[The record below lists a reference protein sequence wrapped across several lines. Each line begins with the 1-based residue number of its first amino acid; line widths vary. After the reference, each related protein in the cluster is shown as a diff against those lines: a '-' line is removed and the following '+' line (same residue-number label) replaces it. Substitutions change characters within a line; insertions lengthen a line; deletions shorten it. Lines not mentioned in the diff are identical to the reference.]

1 MPLKISFEL
10 SDSDLRHF
18 RKLAKSAQTTAKKR
32 SEKRIIQAT
41 RKLLAEIAQADVPD
55 FIRERLL
62 NANKFIAM
70 LEDNDWAL
78 TGENRQRVLN
88 ALAYFNEPADLIPDS
103 IPGIGYLDDAIMVEL
118 VVQELRHDIDAYD
131 DFCAFRHNL
140 DKRSRKVER
149 KTENQANLDTRRQQL
164 HSRMRRRRMQRRRA
178 RGSRGRGSQLKTLS
192 LW

>member
-18 RKLAKSAQTTAKKR
+18 RKLAKSAQATAKKR
-32 SEKRIIQAT
+32 SEKRIIQAAH
-41 RKLLAEIAQADVPD
+41 KLLAEIAQADVPD
-55 FIRERLL
+55 FIRERLQD
-62 NANKFIAM
+62 ASKFVAM
-70 LEDNDWAL
+70 LEDKDWAL

-131 DFCAFRHNL
+131 DFCAFRSNL
-140 DKRSRKVER
+140 DKRSRKKER
-149 KTENQANLDTRRQQL
+149 PTEKQANLDTRRQQL
-164 HSRMRRRRMQRRRA
+164 HSRMRRRRVQRRRA
-178 RGSRGRGSQLKTLS
+178 RGSRGQGSQFKTLS